1 MALSLIKGKPKGAE
15 MLEGMEPQ
23 VKKQPCKVRTILE
36 SLEAKDK
43 EILIKALADTQW
55 TANALSRELTS
66 RGIQISEK
74 PIMAHKR
81 KGCSCAR

>member
-1 MALSLIKGKPKGAE
+1 

-23 VKKQPCKVRTILE
+23 VKKQSCKVRTVLD
-36 SLEAKDK
+36 SLEAKDR
-43 EILIKALADTQW
+43 EILIQALTDNQW
-55 TANALSRELTS
+55 SAGALSRELTK
-66 RGIQISEK
+66 RGIPISEK

>member
-1 MALSLIKGKPKGAE
+1 

-23 VKKQPCKVRTILE
+23 VKKLSCKVRTILE
-36 SLEAKDK
+36 SLEPKDK
-43 EILIKALADTQW
+43 EILVQALADTQW
-55 TANALSRELTS
+55 TAGALARELTK
-66 RGIQISEK
+66 RGIPISEK